1 MSNTGHRKFLQ
12 ALQTKF
18 RLQSREAFTKSPL
31 EDFLLPVVPQEDSED
46 DIGGGQN
53 VTNCKRGGGVRV

>member
-1 MSNTGHRKFLQ
+1 MSFTGNFFRLCPS
-12 ALQTKF
+12 LSSIF
-18 RLQSREAFTKSPL
+18 RLQSRVAFTKSPL

-53 VTNCKRGGGVRV
+53 VTNCKI